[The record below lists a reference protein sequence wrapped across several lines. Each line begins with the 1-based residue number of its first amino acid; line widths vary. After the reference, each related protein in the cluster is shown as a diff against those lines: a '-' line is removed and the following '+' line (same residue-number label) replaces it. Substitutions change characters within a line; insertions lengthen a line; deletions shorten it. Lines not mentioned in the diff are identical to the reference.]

1 MKWKVLEKH
10 FKKHHSNFFK
20 SSQKYIGIEG
30 EKPFAKALHLNTVL
44 TSLDLALAKTLHIN
58 TILSTVMEK
67 IRETLHINTT
77 LELSRNNFGIEEA
90 IAEALY
96 LNVTITHFDLS

>member
-1 MKWKVLEKH
+1 MSVLEWKNI
-10 FKKHHSNFFK
+10 SGN
-20 SSQKYIGIEG
+20 
-30 EKPFAKALHLNTVL
+30 
-44 TSLDLALAKTLHIN
+44 LALAKTLHINTILSTVMEKIRETLHIN